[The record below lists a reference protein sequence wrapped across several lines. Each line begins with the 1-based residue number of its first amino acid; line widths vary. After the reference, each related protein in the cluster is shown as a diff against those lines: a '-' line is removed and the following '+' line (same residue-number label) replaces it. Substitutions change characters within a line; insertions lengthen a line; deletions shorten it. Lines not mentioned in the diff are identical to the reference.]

1 MTYNIWLKSKRG
13 KIFLYQDSILPG
25 LIPDHVFDLMV
36 CNVVERDLGLCAK
49 CDVEGARGHVLEA
62 GSGRKF
68 CPVLFK
74 DVVKP
79 SWMVDQCI

>member
-1 MTYNIWLKSKRG
+1 MTYWLWLKKKRG
-13 KIFLYQDSILPG
+13 DPYIYQDSLLPG
-25 LIPDHVFDLMV
+25 LIPAHVFDLMV
-36 CNVVERDLGLCAK
+36 CDVVERDLGLCAK
-49 CDVEGARGHVLEA
+49 CDVQGARGHVVEA

-79 SWMVDQCI
+79 SWTVSQVC